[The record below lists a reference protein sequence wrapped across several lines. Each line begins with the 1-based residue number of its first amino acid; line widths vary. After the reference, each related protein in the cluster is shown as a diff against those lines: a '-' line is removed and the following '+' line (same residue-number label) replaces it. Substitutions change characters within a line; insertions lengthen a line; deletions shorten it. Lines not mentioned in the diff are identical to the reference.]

1 MNTHTESNPVLVTT
15 LTLVEIKKKKKNISP
30 IDNQKPFENVFV
42 KNLFGYLNKVKLSM
56 WRVAATDTARSNSF
70 TPARIDLY
78 LISNSNENNK

>member
-1 MNTHTESNPVLVTT
+1 MNTHTESNHVLVTT

-56 WRVAATDTARSNSF
+56 
-70 TPARIDLY
+70 
-78 LISNSNENNK
+78 